1 MWQEIVNIINEGK
14 KFIIT
19 THLFS
24 EGDAIGTE
32 LALKRFLCGLNKDAV
47 IVNNEA
53 LPAVYRCFDTDR
65 DVKFLRNKDVNINL
79 NDFDAIFIVDVAD
92 WSQLGDFA
100 DMIKASSITKI
111 CIDHH
116 ASNPGYADINVI
128 DKDASSA
135 GELIFDLITFMN
147 GEITLE
153 VATPLYLSIA
163 TDTGWFKF
171 SNTSAKAL
179 KACSDLIKVGVK
191 SEIIYEQLFQTK
203 QMSYLKLLNLALG
216 ILRPEC
222 DGKVVWTKLTK
233 EMVKSS
239 GVPFVDTDVIIDL
252 VRAVKEV
259 EVVIIFREIG
269 DRKTKISFRSK
280 HTVDVAKLASDFGG
294 GGHVRA
300 AGASINEP
308 IDTAIGNVI
317 SGVREYFED
326 NVECVSVASSLA

>member
-1 MWQEIVNIINEGK
+1 MWQEIVDIISEGK

-24 EGDAIGTE
+24 EGDAIGSE
-32 LALKRFLCGLNKDAV
+32 LALKRFLCGLNKNAV

-135 GELIFDLITFMN
+135 GELIFDLITNMN
-147 GEITLE
+147 GKITLE

-179 KACSDLIKVGVK
+179 KACSDLIQIGVK

-203 QMSYLKLLNLALG
+203 QMSYLKLLTLALG
-216 ILRPEC
+216 ILRQEC
-222 DGKVVWTKLTK
+222 EGKVVWTKLTK
-233 EMVKSS
+233 DMIKSS

-252 VRAVKEV
+252 IRAVKEV

-269 DRKTKISFRSK
+269 NRKTKISLRSK

-300 AGASINEP
+300 AGASIPEP

-326 NVECVSVASSLA
+326 NAVCVSSTNSLA

>member
-1 MWQEIVNIINEGK
+1 MWQEIVDIINEGK

-24 EGDAIGTE
+24 EGDAIGSE
-32 LALKRFLCGLNKDAV
+32 LALKRFLCGLNKNAV

-128 DKDASSA
+128 DKHASSA

-153 VATPLYLSIA
+153 IATPLYLSIA

-179 KACSDLIKVGVK
+179 KACSDLIQVGVK

-203 QMSYLKLLNLALG
+203 QMSYLKLLTLALG
-216 ILRPEC
+216 ILRQEC
-222 DGKVVWTKLTK
+222 EGKVVWTKLTK
-233 EMVKSS
+233 DMIKSS

-252 VRAVKEV
+252 IRAVKEV

-269 DRKTKISFRSK
+269 NRKTKISLRSK

-300 AGASINEP
+300 AGASIPEP

-326 NVECVSVASSLA
+326 NAVCVPSTNSLA

>member
-1 MWQEIVNIINEGK
+1 MWQEIVDIINEGK

-24 EGDAIGTE
+24 EGDAIGSE
-32 LALKRFLCGLNKDAV
+32 IALKRFLCGLNKDAV

-65 DVKFLRNKDVNINL
+65 DVKFLRDKDVNINL

-100 DMIKASSITKI
+100 DMIKASSITKV

-116 ASNPGYADINVI
+116 ASNPGYADVNVI

-135 GELIFDLITFMN
+135 GELISDLITHMN

-179 KACSDLIKVGVK
+179 KICSDLINAGVK
-191 SEIIYEQLFQTK
+191 SEIIYEQLFQNK
-203 QMSYLKLLNLALG
+203 HMSYLKLLNSTLG

-222 DGKVVWTKLTK
+222 DGQAVWTKITK
-233 EMVKSS
+233 EMIKSS

-252 VRAVKEV
+252 IRAVKEV

-269 DRKTKISFRSK
+269 NRKTKVSFRSK
-280 HTVDVAKLASDFGG
+280 HTINVAKLASDFGG

-300 AGASINEP
+300 AGASMNQP

-317 SGVREYFED
+317 SGVKEYFED
-326 NVECVSVASSLA
+326 NTASTSAASNLA

>member
-1 MWQEIVNIINEGK
+1 MWQEIVDIISEGK

-24 EGDAIGTE
+24 EGDAIGSE

-128 DKDASSA
+128 DKHASSA

-153 VATPLYLSIA
+153 IATPLYLSIA

-179 KACSDLIKVGVK
+179 KACSDLIQVGVK

-203 QMSYLKLLNLALG
+203 QMSYLKLLTLALG
-216 ILRPEC
+216 ILRQEC
-222 DGKVVWTKLTK
+222 EGKVVWTKLTK
-233 EMVKSS
+233 DMIKSS

-252 VRAVKEV
+252 IRAVKEV

-269 DRKTKISFRSK
+269 NRKTKISLRSK

-300 AGASINEP
+300 AGASIPEP

-326 NVECVSVASSLA
+326 NAVCVPSTNSLA

>member
-1 MWQEIVNIINEGK
+1 MWQEIVDIIKNGK

-24 EGDAIGTE
+24 EGDAIGSE
-32 LALKRFLCGLNKDAV
+32 LALKRFLSGLGKDAV

-53 LPAVYRCFDTDR
+53 LPAVYRCFDTDK
-65 DVKFLRNKDVNINL
+65 DIKFLRNKDVNINL

-100 DMIKASSITKI
+100 DMIKANSITKV

-116 ASNPGYADINVI
+116 ASNPGYADVNVI
-128 DKDASSA
+128 DQHASSA
-135 GELIFDLITFMN
+135 GELVFDLITHMK

-179 KACSDLIKVGVK
+179 RICSDLINAGVK
-191 SEIIYEQLFQTK
+191 SEIIYEQLFHNK
-203 QMSYLKLLNLALG
+203 HMSYLKLLNSALG

-222 DGKVVWTKLTK
+222 DGQAVWTKMTK
-233 EMVKSS
+233 DMIKSS
-239 GVPFVDTDVIIDL
+239 GVPFVDTDVVIDL
-252 VRAVKEV
+252 IRAVKEV

-269 DRKTKISFRSK
+269 DRKTKVSFRSK

-300 AGASINEP
+300 AGASINQP

-326 NVECVSVASSLA
+326 NTASTSTENSLA

>member
-1 MWQEIVNIINEGK
+1 MWQKIVDIINEGK

-24 EGDAIGTE
+24 EGDAIGSE
-32 LALKRFLCGLNKDAV
+32 LALKRFLSGLNKDAV

-53 LPAVYRCFDTDR
+53 LPVVYRCFDTDR
-65 DVKFLRNKDVNINL
+65 DVKFLRNKDVNISL

-100 DMIKASSITKI
+100 DMIKDSSITKV

-116 ASNPGYADINVI
+116 ASNPGYADINFV

-153 VATPLYLSIA
+153 IATPLYLSIA

-179 KACSDLIKVGVK
+179 KACS
-191 SEIIYEQLFQTK
+191 E
-203 QMSYLKLLNLALG
+203 
-216 ILRPEC
+216 
-222 DGKVVWTKLTK
+222 
-233 EMVKSS
+233 
-239 GVPFVDTDVIIDL
+239 
-252 VRAVKEV
+252 
-259 EVVIIFREIG
+259 
-269 DRKTKISFRSK
+269 
-280 HTVDVAKLASDFGG
+280 
-294 GGHVRA
+294 
-300 AGASINEP
+300 
-308 IDTAIGNVI
+308 
-317 SGVREYFED
+317 
-326 NVECVSVASSLA
+326 

>member
-1 MWQEIVNIINEGK
+1 MWQEIVDIINEGK

-24 EGDAIGTE
+24 EGDAIGSE

-128 DKDASSA
+128 DKHASSA

-153 VATPLYLSIA
+153 IATPLYLSIA

-179 KACSDLIKVGVK
+179 KACSDLIQVGVK

-203 QMSYLKLLNLALG
+203 QMSYLKLLTLALG
-216 ILRPEC
+216 ILRQEC

-252 VRAVKEV
+252 IRAVKEV

-269 DRKTKISFRSK
+269 NRKTKISLRSK

-300 AGASINEP
+300 AGASIPEP

-326 NVECVSVASSLA
+326 NAVCVPSTNSLA

>member
-1 MWQEIVNIINEGK
+1 
-14 KFIIT
+14 
-19 THLFS
+19 
-24 EGDAIGTE
+24 
-32 LALKRFLCGLNKDAV
+32 V

-79 NDFDAIFIVDVAD
+79 NDYDAIFIVDVAD

-100 DMIKASSITKI
+100 DMIKASSITKV

-116 ASNPGYADINVI
+116 ASNSGYADINFI
-128 DKDASSA
+128 DQHASSA

-153 VATPLYLSIA
+153 IATPLYLSIA

-179 KACSDLIKVGVK
+179 KACSDLIKIGVK
-191 SEIIYEQLFQTK
+191 SELIYEQLFQNK
-203 QMSYLKLLNLALG
+203 HMSYLKLLNLVLG

-222 DGKVVWTKLTK
+222 DGKVVWTKITK
-233 EMVKSS
+233 EMIKSS

-252 VRAVKEV
+252 VRAVQEV
-259 EVVIIFREIG
+259 EVVILFREIG
-269 DRKTKISFRSK
+269 NRKTKVSFRSK

-308 IDTAIGNVI
+308 IDEAIGNVI
-317 SGVREYFED
+317 SGMREYCED
-326 NVECVSVASSLA
+326 GAVCVSAAGSLA

>member
-1 MWQEIVNIINEGK
+1 MWQEIVDVINEGR

-24 EGDAIGTE
+24 EGDAIGSE
-32 LALKRFLCGLNKDAV
+32 LALKRFLCGLNKEAV

-53 LPAVYRCFDTDR
+53 LPAVYRCFDKNR
-65 DVKFLRNKDVNINL
+65 DIKFLRNKDVNINL
-79 NDFDAIFIVDVAD
+79 NDFDAMFIVDVAD

-147 GEITLE
+147 GEIALE

-179 KACSDLIKVGVK
+179 KTCSDLIQVGVK

-252 VRAVKEV
+252 IRAVKEV

-269 DRKTKISFRSK
+269 NRRTKVSFRSK
-280 HTVDVAKLASDFGG
+280 HSVDVARLASDFGG

-300 AGASINEP
+300 AGASINET

-326 NVECVSVASSLA
+326 NTVCVSVADSLA

>member
-1 MWQEIVNIINEGK
+1 MWQEIVDIISEGK

-24 EGDAIGTE
+24 EGDAIGSE

-135 GELIFDLITFMN
+135 GELIFDLITNMN
-147 GEITLE
+147 GKITLE

-179 KACSDLIKVGVK
+179 KACSDLIQIGVK

-203 QMSYLKLLNLALG
+203 QMSYLKLLTLALG
-216 ILRPEC
+216 ILRQEC
-222 DGKVVWTKLTK
+222 EGKVVWTKLTK
-233 EMVKSS
+233 DMIKSS

-252 VRAVKEV
+252 IRAVKEV

-269 DRKTKISFRSK
+269 NRKTKISLRSK

-300 AGASINEP
+300 AGASIPEP

-326 NVECVSVASSLA
+326 NAVCVPSTNSLA

>member
-1 MWQEIVNIINEGK
+1 MWQEIVDIINKGK
-14 KFIIT
+14 RFIIT

-24 EGDAIGTE
+24 EGDAIGSE
-32 LALKRFLCGLNKDAV
+32 LALKRFLCGLNKEAV

-53 LPAVYRCFDTDR
+53 LPAVYSCFDTDR

-100 DMIKASSITKI
+100 DMIKASSITKV

-116 ASNPGYADINVI
+116 ASNPGYADINVV

-135 GELIFDLITFMN
+135 GELIFDLIAFMN
-147 GEITLE
+147 EDITLE
-153 VATPLYLSIA
+153 IATPLYLSIA

-233 EMVKSS
+233 DMIKSS

-259 EVVIIFREIG
+259 EVVVIFREIG
-269 DRKTKISFRSK
+269 NRKTKVSFRSK

-326 NVECVSVASSLA
+326 NAVCVSSVSSVA

>member
-1 MWQEIVNIINEGK
+1 MWQKIVDIINEGK

-24 EGDAIGTE
+24 EGDAIGSE
-32 LALKRFLCGLNKDAV
+32 LALKRFLCGLNKDAL

-65 DVKFLRNKDVNINL
+65 DVKFLKNKDVNINL

-100 DMIKASSITKI
+100 DMIKDSSITKV

-135 GELIFDLITFMN
+135 GELIFDLITFMK

-153 VATPLYLSIA
+153 IATPLYLSIA

-171 SNTSAKAL
+171 SNTSANAL
-179 KACSDLIKVGVK
+179 KACSDLIEIGVK
-191 SEIIYEQLFQTK
+191 SELIYEQLFQNK
-203 QMSYLKLLNLALG
+203 HMSYLTLLSLALG
-216 ILRPEC
+216 ILRTEC
-222 DGKVVWTKLTK
+222 DGKAVWTKITK
-233 EMVKSS
+233 DMIKSS

-269 DRKTKISFRSK
+269 DRKTKVSFRSK
-280 HTVDVAKLASDFGG
+280 HTVDVARLASDFGG

-308 IDTAIGNVI
+308 IDTVIGNVI
-317 SGVREYFED
+317 SGVMEYFED
-326 NVECVSVASSLA
+326 NAVCVSAAGSLA

>member
-1 MWQEIVNIINEGK
+1 MWQKIVDIINEGK

-24 EGDAIGTE
+24 EGDAIGSE
-32 LALKRFLCGLNKDAV
+32 LALKRFLCGLNKDAL

-100 DMIKASSITKI
+100 NMIKDSSITKV

-153 VATPLYLSIA
+153 IATPLYLSIA

-179 KACSDLIKVGVK
+179 KACSDLIEIGVK
-191 SEIIYEQLFQTK
+191 SEIIYEQLFQNK
-203 QMSYLKLLNLALG
+203 HMSYLTLLNLALG
-216 ILRPEC
+216 ILRTEC
-222 DGKVVWTKLTK
+222 DGKAVWTKITK
-233 EMVKSS
+233 DMIKSS

-259 EVVIIFREIG
+259 EVVIVFREIG
-269 DRKTKISFRSK
+269 DRKTKVSFRSK
-280 HTVDVAKLASDFGG
+280 HTVNVAKLASDFGG

-308 IDTAIGNVI
+308 IDTAIGNVV

-326 NVECVSVASSLA
+326 NAVRVFAASSLA

>member
-1 MWQEIVNIINEGK
+1 MWQEIVDIINKGK
-14 KFIIT
+14 RFIIT

-24 EGDAIGTE
+24 EGDAIGSE
-32 LALKRFLCGLNKDAV
+32 LALKRFLCGLNKEAV

-53 LPAVYRCFDTDR
+53 LPAVYSCFDTDR
-65 DVKFLRNKDVNINL
+65 DVKFLRDKDVNINL

-100 DMIKASSITKI
+100 DMIKASSITKV

-116 ASNPGYADINVI
+116 ASNPGYADINVV

-153 VATPLYLSIA
+153 IATPLYLSIA

-179 KACSDLIKVGVK
+179 RACSDLIKVGVK

-203 QMSYLKLLNLALG
+203 QMSYLKLLSLALS

-233 EMVKSS
+233 DMVKSS

-259 EVVIIFREIG
+259 EVVVLFREIG
-269 DRKTKISFRSK
+269 YRKTKVSFRSK

-317 SGVREYFED
+317 SGVREYCED
-326 NVECVSVASSLA
+326 NAVCASSVSSVA

>member
-1 MWQEIVNIINEGK
+1 MWQKIVDVINEGK

-24 EGDAIGTE
+24 EGDAIGSE
-32 LALKRFLCGLNKDAV
+32 LALKRFLCGLNKEAV

-53 LPAVYRCFDTDR
+53 LPVVYRCFDPDK
-65 DVKFLRNKDVNINL
+65 DVKFLRSKDVNINL

-100 DMIKASSITKI
+100 DMIKASQITKI

-135 GELIFDLITFMN
+135 GELIYDLITHMN

-179 KACSDLIKVGVK
+179 KACSALIEAGVK
-191 SEIIYEQLFQTK
+191 SEIIYEKLYQNKHL
-203 QMSYLKLLNLALG
+203 SYLKLSNLTLG
-216 ILRPEC
+216 ILRSEC
-222 DGKVVWTKLTK
+222 DGQLVWTKMTK
-233 EMVKSS
+233 EMIKSS
-239 GVPFVDTDVIIDL
+239 GVEFVDTDVIIDL
-252 VRAVKEV
+252 IRAVKEV
-259 EVVIIFREIG
+259 EVVIIFRELG
-269 DRKTKISFRSK
+269 ERKTKVSFRSK
-280 HTVDVAKLASDFGG
+280 HTIDVSKLASDFGG

-300 AGASINEP
+300 AGASLNEP
-308 IDTAIGNVI
+308 IDTVIGDVI
-317 SGVREYFED
+317 SAASELIE
-326 NVECVSVASSLA
+326 EASACVSSGSSLT

>member
-1 MWQEIVNIINEGK
+1 MWQEIVDIINEGK

-24 EGDAIGTE
+24 EGDAIGSE
-32 LALKRFLCGLNKDAV
+32 LALKRFLCGLNKDAI

-135 GELIFDLITFMN
+135 GELIFDLITNMN
-147 GEITLE
+147 GKITLE

-179 KACSDLIKVGVK
+179 KACSDLIQIGVK

-203 QMSYLKLLNLALG
+203 QMSYLKLLTLALG
-216 ILRPEC
+216 ILRQEC

-252 VRAVKEV
+252 IRAVKEV

-269 DRKTKISFRSK
+269 NRKTKISLRSK

-300 AGASINEP
+300 AGASIPEP
-308 IDTAIGNVI
+308 IDTTIGNVI

-326 NVECVSVASSLA
+326 NAVCVPSTNSLA

>member
-1 MWQEIVNIINEGK
+1 MWQEIVDIINEGK

-24 EGDAIGTE
+24 EGDAIGSE
-32 LALKRFLCGLNKDAV
+32 LALKRFLCGINKDAV

-65 DVKFLRNKDVNINL
+65 DVKFLRNKDVNISL

-100 DMIKASSITKI
+100 DMIKASSIKKV

-116 ASNPGYADINVI
+116 ASNPGYADINFI
-128 DKDASSA
+128 DQHASSA
-135 GELIFDLITFMN
+135 GELIFDLINFMN

-153 VATPLYLSIA
+153 IATPLYLSIA

-179 KACSDLIKVGVK
+179 KACSDLIEIGVK
-191 SEIIYEQLFQTK
+191 SEIIYEQLFQNK
-203 QMSYLKLLNLALG
+203 HMSYLKLLTLALG

-222 DGKVVWTKLTK
+222 DGKVVWTKITK
-233 EMVKSS
+233 EMIKSS

-252 VRAVKEV
+252 IRAVQEV

-269 DRKTKISFRSK
+269 HRKTKLSFRSK

-300 AGASINEP
+300 AGASIPEP

-326 NVECVSVASSLA
+326 NAVCVPSTNSLA

>member
-1 MWQEIVNIINEGK
+1 MWQEIVDIINEGK

-24 EGDAIGTE
+24 EGDAIGSE

-128 DKDASSA
+128 DKHASSA
-135 GELIFDLITFMN
+135 GELIFDLITNMN
-147 GEITLE
+147 GKITLE

-179 KACSDLIKVGVK
+179 KACSDLIQIGVK

-203 QMSYLKLLNLALG
+203 QMSYLKLLTLALG
-216 ILRPEC
+216 ILRQEC
-222 DGKVVWTKLTK
+222 EGKVVWTKLTK
-233 EMVKSS
+233 DMIKSS

-252 VRAVKEV
+252 IRAVKEV

-269 DRKTKISFRSK
+269 NRKTKISLRSK

-300 AGASINEP
+300 AGASIPEP

-326 NVECVSVASSLA
+326 NAVCVPSTNSLA

>member
-1 MWQEIVNIINEGK
+1 MWQKIVDIINEGK

-24 EGDAIGTE
+24 EGDAIGSE
-32 LALKRFLCGLNKDAV
+32 LALHRFLCGLNKDAV

-116 ASNPGYADINVI
+116 ASNLGYADINVV

-135 GELIFDLITFMN
+135 GELIFDLITYMN

-153 VATPLYLSIA
+153 IATPLYLSIA

-191 SEIIYEQLFQTK
+191 SEIIYEKLYQNK
-203 QMSYLKLLNLALG
+203 HMSYLKLLNLALG

-222 DGKVVWTKLTK
+222 DGKVVWTKITRDMIK
-233 EMVKSS
+233 SAGVK
-239 GVPFVDTDVIIDL
+239 FLDTDVIIDL
-252 VRAVKEV
+252 IRAVNEV
-259 EVVIIFREIG
+259 EVVIIFRELG
-269 DRKTKISFRSK
+269 ERKTKVSFRSK

-300 AGASINEP
+300 AGASIHESV
-308 IDTAIGNVI
+308 DTAIGDVI
-317 SGVREYFED
+317 SGVREYYEE
-326 NVECVSVASSLA
+326 NEVCVSPVSSLA

>member
-1 MWQEIVNIINEGK
+1 MWQEIVDIINKGK
-14 KFIIT
+14 RFIIT

-24 EGDAIGTE
+24 EGDAIGSE
-32 LALKRFLCGLNKDAV
+32 LALKRFLCGLNKEAV

-53 LPAVYRCFDTDR
+53 LPAVYSCFDTDR
-65 DVKFLRNKDVNINL
+65 DVKFLRDKDVNINL

-100 DMIKASSITKI
+100 DMIKASSITKV

-116 ASNPGYADINVI
+116 ASNPGYADINVV

-153 VATPLYLSIA
+153 IATPLYLSIA

-179 KACSDLIKVGVK
+179 RACSDLIKVGVK

-233 EMVKSS
+233 DMVKSS

-259 EVVIIFREIG
+259 EVVVLFREIG
-269 DRKTKISFRSK
+269 YRKTKVSFRSK

-300 AGASINEP
+300 AGASMNEP

-317 SGVREYFED
+317 SGVREYCED
-326 NVECVSVASSLA
+326 NAVCASSVSSVA

>member
-1 MWQEIVNIINEGK
+1 MWERIVDIINEGK

-24 EGDAIGTE
+24 EGDAIGSE
-32 LALKRFLCGLNKDAV
+32 LALKRFLCDLNKEAV

-53 LPAVYRCFDTDR
+53 LPVVYRCFDTDR

-79 NDFDAIFIVDVAD
+79 NDFDAIFMVDVAD
-92 WSQLGDFA
+92 WGQLGDFA
-100 DMIKASSITKI
+100 DMIKASQITKI

-116 ASNPGYADINVI
+116 PTNPGYADINVI

-135 GELIFDLITFMN
+135 GELVYDLITHMN

-179 KACSDLIKVGVK
+179 KACSDLVKVGVK
-191 SEIIYEQLFQTK
+191 SEILYEQLYQNK
-203 QMSYLKLLNLALG
+203 HMSYLKLLNSTLG
-216 ILRPEC
+216 ILRSEC
-222 DGKVVWTKLTK
+222 DGQLVWTKMTK
-233 EMVKSS
+233 KMIKSS
-239 GVPFVDTDVIIDL
+239 GVEFVDTDVIIDL
-252 VRAVKEV
+252 IRVVKEV
-259 EVVIIFREIG
+259 EVVVIFRELG
-269 DRKTKISFRSK
+269 ERRTKVSFRSK
-280 HTVDVAKLASDFGG
+280 HTIDVSKLASDFGG

-300 AGASINEP
+300 AGASLEEP
-308 IDTAIGNVI
+308 IDTVIGDVI
-317 SGVREYFED
+317 SAASELIE
-326 NVECVSVASSLA
+326 ETSACVSSGSSLT

>member
-1 MWQEIVNIINEGK
+1 MWQEIVDIINGGK
-14 KFIIT
+14 KFLIT

-24 EGDAIGTE
+24 EGDAIGSE
-32 LALKRFLCGLNKDAV
+32 LALKRFLCGLNKGAV

-53 LPAVYRCFDTDR
+53 LPEVYRCFDTDR

-79 NDFDAIFIVDVAD
+79 DDFDAIFIVDVAD
-92 WSQLGDFA
+92 WGQLGDFA
-100 DMIKASSITKI
+100 DMIKSGSLTKI

-116 ASNPGYADINVI
+116 ASNPGFADINVI

-135 GELIFDLITFMN
+135 GELIFDLIAFMN

-153 VATPLYLSIA
+153 IATPLYLSIA

-179 KACSDLIKVGVK
+179 KVCSDLIEAGVK
-191 SEIIYEQLFQTK
+191 SELMYEQLYQTRH
-203 QMSYLKLLNLALG
+203 MSYLKLLNLALG

-233 EMVKSS
+233 DMIKSS
-239 GVPFVDTDVIIDL
+239 GVAFVDTDVVIDL

-269 DRKTKISFRSK
+269 ERTTKVSFRSK

-308 IDTAIGNVI
+308 VDTAIGKVI
-317 SGVREYFED
+317 SGVREYFEE
-326 NVECVSVASSLA
+326 NTLCVPASGSLD